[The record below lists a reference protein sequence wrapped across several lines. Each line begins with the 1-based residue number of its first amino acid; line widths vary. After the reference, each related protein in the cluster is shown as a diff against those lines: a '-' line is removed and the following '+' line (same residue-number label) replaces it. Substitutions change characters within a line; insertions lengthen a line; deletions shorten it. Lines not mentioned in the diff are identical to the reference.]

1 MAKLKATKGKQD
13 AENADQLNE
22 KQLRFCHEY
31 LIDCNGTQAAIRSGY
46 SEATA
51 TSMASRLLTN
61 VKVLQ
66 KINELKAEIA
76 EKLKIDASWIMA
88 RFKEISDRCMAVTP
102 VMVRTD
108 EGWVKSGEYQFDSSG
123 ANKATEM
130 LGKMIGVFEIDN
142 KQKAVQSIKFVRE
155 RNNSKP

>member
-1 MAKLKATKGKQD
+1 MAKLKETK
-13 AENADQLNE
+13 ESEITEQLNE

-31 LIDCNGTQAAIRSGY
+31 IIDCNGTQAAIRSGY

-66 KINELKAEIA
+66 KINELKAEVA
-76 EKLKIDASWIMA
+76 EKLKIDAAWIMS
-88 RFKEISDRCMAVTP
+88 RFKEISDRCMTATP

-108 EGWVKSGEYQFDSSG
+108 DGWVESGEYQFDSSG

-142 KQKAVQSIKFVRE
+142 KQKTVQSIKFVRE
-155 RNNSKP
+155 RDNSKP

>member
-1 MAKLKATKGKQD
+1 MAKLKDTK
-13 AENADQLNE
+13 ESETTEQLNE

-31 LIDCNGTQAAIRSGY
+31 IIDCNGTQAAIRSGY

-66 KINELKAEIA
+66 KINELKTEVA
-76 EKLKIDASWIMA
+76 EKLKIDAAWIMS
-88 RFKEISDRCMAVTP
+88 RFKEISDRCMVATP
-102 VMVRTD
+102 VMVRAD
-108 EGWVKSGEYQFDSSG
+108 EGWVESGEYQFDSTG

-155 RNNSKP
+155 RNNSKS